1 MCAIVGLGSVDER
14 LVYRKGNGF
23 AFMTQE
29 DTAPPGLLHFQG
41 SANNGRVLLPT
52 EALRPDQ
59 LHEPKPQRQL
69 TAADTQPCLYGRIV
83 QINGGDM
90 IIVTDCTVC

>member
-1 MCAIVGLGSVDER
+1 MRGIVGLVLWLSER

-23 AFMTQE
+23 AFMPQVCCIFKAEPTMAE
-29 DTAPPGLLHFQG
+29 SSFPP
-41 SANNGRVLLPT
+41 

-59 LHEPKPQRQL
+59 LHEPKPQCQP
-69 TAADTQPCLYGRIV
+69 TAEDTQPYLYGRIV